1 MLSIRFDSKTEW
13 WVSSGIFERLV
24 EAALQDSAMPPH
36 LEEWYYI
43 AVANGGMDVSR
54 FPPVAACGFV
64 AALRSTAEREVQ
76 RLRDAGATT
85 PDGSYRIGLQR
96 LLTLLHTT
104 Q

>member
-1 MLSIRFDSKTEW
+1 MLSIRFDSQTEW
-13 WVSSGIFERLV
+13 WVSGGLFERLV
-24 EAALQDSAMPPH
+24 EAARQDGAMPPH
-36 LEEWYYI
+36 LEEWRHI
-43 AVANGGMDVSR
+43 AAANGGMDLSR
-54 FPPVAACGFV
+54 FPAVAACEFI

-76 RLRDAGATT
+76 RLRDASATT